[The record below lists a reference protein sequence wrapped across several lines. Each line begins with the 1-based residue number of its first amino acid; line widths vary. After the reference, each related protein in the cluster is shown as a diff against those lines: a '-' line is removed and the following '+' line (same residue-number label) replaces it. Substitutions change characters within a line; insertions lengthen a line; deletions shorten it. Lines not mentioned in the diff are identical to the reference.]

1 MNPAGGP
8 LSRIIGALHRVENGA
23 VFVVFM
29 ATIILPILEA
39 AGRPLGFSLSGGAE
53 YVSHLV
59 LWLTFLGGLTAT
71 RAAKHIRLSTAEM
84 VRHPGLRTGLGV
96 FSSGVA
102 AGISM
107 VLAYAS
113 WQVVAV
119 SRADGVVLPMGL
131 PVWLSECVMP
141 VALGIMALRFVWRAP
156 GGWVGRGIALA
167 IVPIGFLL
175 DHFPE
180 LVMESPLLFSSVV
193 GVAAVFGAPVF
204 VAMAGVGMILYFT
217 DETPISAISAEIY
230 RLISSPTIPAIPL
243 LTACGYLLAEAQ
255 AAQRLVRF
263 FKALFGWMPGGVSV
277 LVTAVCAIFT
287 TFTGGSGVTIIAL
300 GGLAMGM
307 LASDH
312 YPERFRLG
320 HVTATSS
327 LGLLFPP
334 SLPVILYAVVV
345 STSPD
350 ISVGADRL
358 YLAGLVP
365 GTLMI
370 VLVAAY
376 GVWVG
381 RKVEPPRPRFDWAE
395 LRAAAWA
402 AKWELSVPLVVI
414 VLFASG
420 FASMVE
426 AAAIAAAYALVVE
439 CFITRDI
446 HPVRDLPAV
455 MTKAGLLVGAVLVLL
470 AAAMGLSAY
479 CLVEAELPDL
489 MLEWVQQHIESP
501 WVFLLAL
508 NGILLLLGSI
518 LEIYSAIVILPP
530 ILAPMALHYGV
541 DPVHLGIIFLANLE
555 LGFLTPPVGLN
566 LFLASSRFEV
576 PMVKVYRAIV
586 PYLVILFASVMI
598 ITYVPALSVGVSK
611 LFDDQEKA
619 HVVDD
624 LAQPAVLQVAPN
636 PRPFAEQGGGADGAP
651 LPRGSAVGGGD
662 QRGLEDDG
670 DRAPG
675 PDAHQGGGLSGAKP
689 GGQDPESRGAGRGDG
704 DHAEADRAPPGDS
717 RG

>member
-1 MNPAGGP
+1 MTLAGGIFQP
-8 LSRIIGALHRVENGA
+8 ISRALHRVENGA

-39 AGRPLGFSLSGGAE
+39 AGRPLGLSLSGGAE

-59 LWLTFLGGLTAT
+59 LWLTFLGGLLAT
-71 RAAKHIRLSTAEM
+71 REAKHLRLSTADL
-84 VRHPGLRTGLGV
+84 VRHPRLRVGLGV

-102 AGISM
+102 ASVSM
-107 VLAYAS
+107 VLAYAG
-113 WQVVAV
+113 WQVVAI
-119 SRADGVVLPMGL
+119 SHADANTLPMGL
-131 PVWLSECVMP
+131 PIWVSESIMP
-141 VALGIMALRFVWRAP
+141 IALALMALRFVWRAP
-156 GGWVGRGIALA
+156 GGWIGRSIALA
-167 IVPIGFLL
+167 TIPLGFLM
-175 DHFPE
+175 DTAPE
-180 LVMESPLLFSSVV
+180 FVMESPILFSGVIV
-193 GVAAVFGAPVF
+193 VAAVFGAPVF
-204 VAMAGVGMILYFT
+204 VAMAGVGMLLYFT

-307 LASDH
+307 LASDQ

-345 STSPD
+345 SSSPE

-365 GTLMI
+365 GVLMI

-381 RKVEPPRPRFDWAE
+381 RKVEPPRPAFDWAE
-395 LRAAAWA
+395 LRGAAWA
-402 AKWELSVPLVVI
+402 AKWELSVPFLVI
-414 VLFASG
+414 ILFASG

-446 HPVRDLPAV
+446 HPVRELPQV
-455 MTKAGLLVGAVLVLL
+455 LTKAGVLVGAVLVLL

-479 CLVEAELPDL
+479 CLVEAELPDI
-489 MLEWVQQHIESP
+489 MLEWVQEHIQSP

-566 LFLASSRFEV
+566 LFLAATRFEV

-586 PYLVILFASVMI
+586 PYIVILFVSVMI
-598 ITYVPALSVGVSK
+598 ITYVPALSVGVSN

-624 LAQPAVLQVAPN
+624 LAQPTVLQVAPN
-636 PRPFAEQGGGADGAP
+636 PRPSTEQGDRTDSPSVSGQSP
-651 LPRGSAVGGGD
+651 LSGRDRRSPD
-662 QRGLEDDG
+662 QDG
-670 DRAPG
+670 DRTPRV
-675 PDAHQGGGLSGAKP
+675 DAEERSGLSGAKP
-689 GGQDPESRGAGRGDG
+689 QQPGSEQSS
-704 DHAEADRAPPGDS
+704 ADRRHGGDTQADRTPLGDS

>member
-1 MNPAGGP
+1 MASVGGS
-8 LSRIIGALHRVENGA
+8 LQSVSRALNRVENAA

-29 ATIILPILEA
+29 ATIVLPIVEA
-39 AGRPLGFSLSGGAE
+39 AGRPLGFSISGTAE

-59 LWLTFLGGLTAT
+59 LWLTFLGGLLAT
-71 RAAKHIRLSTAEM
+71 REGKHLRLSTADL
-84 VRHPGLRTGLGV
+84 VKHPQLQTGLGV
-96 FSSGVA
+96 FAGGVA
-102 AGISM
+102 ASVSL

-113 WQVVAV
+113 WQVVEV
-119 SRADGVVLPMGL
+119 SRADGMTLPIGL
-131 PVWLSECVMP
+131 PVWLSESVMP
-141 VALGIMALRFVWRAP
+141 LALAIMGLRFVWRVP
-156 GGWVGRGIALA
+156 GGWVGRAIALA
-167 IVPIGFLL
+167 LVPTGFLL
-175 DHFPE
+175 DTIPE
-180 LVMESPLLFSSVV
+180 TVMASPLLFSSVV
-193 GVAAVFGAPVF
+193 VVAAIFGAPIF
-204 VAMAGVGMILYFT
+204 VTMAGVGMLLYFT
-217 DETPISAISAEIY
+217 DETPISAVSAEIH

-243 LTACGYLLAEAQ
+243 LTACGYLLAEAR
-255 AAQRLVRF
+255 AADRLVRF
-263 FKALFGWMPGGVSV
+263 FKALFGWMPGGISV
-277 LVTAVCAIFT
+277 LVTAVCAVFT

-307 LASDH
+307 LAADQ
-312 YPERFRLG
+312 YPARFRLG

-345 STSPD
+345 SSSPD
-350 ISVGADRL
+350 ISVGAERL

-365 GTLMI
+365 GILMI

-381 RKVEPPRPRFDWAE
+381 RKVEPPRPAFDWHE
-395 LRAAAWA
+395 LRAATWA
-402 AKWELSVPLVVI
+402 AKWELSVPFLVI
-414 VLFASG
+414 FLFAGG

-446 HPVRDLPAV
+446 HPVRELPAV
-455 MTKAGLLVGAVLVLL
+455 LTKAGVLVGAVLVLL

-489 MLEWVQQHIESP
+489 MLEWTQEHIESP
-501 WVFLLAL
+501 WVFLLIL

-530 ILAPMALHYGV
+530 ILAPIALHYGV

-566 LFLASSRFEV
+566 LFLAATRFDA

-586 PYLVILFASVMI
+586 PYLVILFVSVMI
-598 ITYVPALSVGVSK
+598 ITYVPALSVGVAN

-624 LAQPAVLQVAPN
+624 LAQPALLKVAPD
-636 PRPFAEQGGGADGAP
+636 PRPASKQGGGADGTPVPGRSP
-651 LPRGSAVGGGD
+651 LDGRDRGRADQTGD
-662 QRGLEDDG
+662 GATG
-670 DRAPG
+670 A
-675 PDAHQGGGLSGAKP
+675 DAHQGSGLSSAEPRPKRSQP
-689 GGQDPESRGAGRGDG
+689 KDADRGDG
-704 DHAEADRAPPGDS
+704 EHAQADRAAAGDP